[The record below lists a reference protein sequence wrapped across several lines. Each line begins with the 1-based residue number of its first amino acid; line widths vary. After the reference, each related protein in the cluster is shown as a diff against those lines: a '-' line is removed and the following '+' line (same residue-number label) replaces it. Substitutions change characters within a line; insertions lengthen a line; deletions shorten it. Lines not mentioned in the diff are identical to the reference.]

1 MVRGFAL
8 QPARIFLFT
17 QYLTGQS
24 LPADVLFKPL
34 DEDLGLS
41 GNPQSQAQLINCSI
55 QIGPTMVGLRPINIE
70 LCKPILRFA

>member
-34 DEDLGLS
+34 GRRLEVVRQRSIASAAD
-41 GNPQSQAQLINCSI
+41 QLLDTDWARNGRLPAD
-55 QIGPTMVGLRPINIE
+55 QN
-70 LCKPILRFA
+70 